1 MLTWLLWVALTCV
14 SLQCLHF
21 SISVER
27 LLCSCLCSW
36 FSRFLLAHGVVHV
49 KLFGLLCLLVKSLVV
64 LIFLS
69 LYVSSSLSHADFR
82 IFLNFIFL
90 ISWLVCRGEILYW
103 LCLFGVLLPPV
114 SGSLVSVNL
123 VILFHSIF
131 LQLHEF
137 SGFLNASHTLETAFL
152 ILVPL
157 HMSRYYFVLPS
168 WNLLFFM
175 VLSVNNNVCCGF
187 LFDWH
192 LLYFSYFC
200 LFFNVSIFLLFF
212 LHILNFSFNLL
223 LCSLGRLSC

>member
-1 MLTWLLWVALTCV
+1 MLA
-14 SLQCLHF
+14 F
-21 SISVER
+21 
-27 LLCSCLCSW
+27 
-36 FSRFLLAHGVVHV
+36 
-49 KLFGLLCLLVKSLVV
+49 KSLVV

-137 SGFLNASHTLETAFL
+137 SGLASWMHHALWKQHSWSLFPYICLVIILSSLPEICCSSWSCLLMIMSVVVFYL
-152 ILVPL
+152 IDI
-157 HMSRYYFVLPS
+157 SFI
-168 WNLLFFM
+168 
-175 VLSVNNNVCCGF
+175 SVISVCFSMFQSSC
-187 LFDWH
+187 
-192 LLYFSYFC
+192 YFSSIFWTS
-200 LFFNVSIFLLFF
+200 VSIYCYVHLGDCLVKV
-212 LHILNFSFNLL
+212 LDRFS
-223 LCSLGRLSC
+223 